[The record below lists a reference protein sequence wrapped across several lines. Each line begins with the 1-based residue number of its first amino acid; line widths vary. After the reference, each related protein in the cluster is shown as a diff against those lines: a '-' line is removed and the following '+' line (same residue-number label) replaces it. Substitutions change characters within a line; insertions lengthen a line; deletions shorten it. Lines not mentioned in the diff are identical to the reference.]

1 MGKKSVVVENFTCF
15 TDDVER
21 NVRTVGRLSLIE
33 RRRMLTANAKAVY
46 TRYACVHGYY
56 RYGIAACLGCD
67 GERGWLSHGVSWGMA
82 TGTVTIVKKKTIFA
96 GSGKSYSEVTFSLH
110 NSYQME
116 PWTEQTDEKIK
127 IVFIA
132 SCIESAAERVGC
144 SPEEMLDRMEAV
156 DLVDNYI
163 YAHYDALHT
172 ESRPNLTDDIVETL
186 EFWESEKTKNDGQD

>member
-1 MGKKSVVVENFTCF
+1 
-15 TDDVER
+15 
-21 NVRTVGRLSLIE
+21 
-33 RRRMLTANAKAVY
+33 
-46 TRYACVHGYY
+46 
-56 RYGIAACLGCD
+56 
-67 GERGWLSHGVSWGMA
+67 
-82 TGTVTIVKKKTIFA
+82 
-96 GSGKSYSEVTFSLH
+96 
-110 NSYQME
+110 ME